1 MIPVGITEIWP
12 YVLAAASAIV
22 LISNAVEKII
32 KAAKAV
38 KAPENAQN
46 EKIAELET
54 RLQKVENKLE
64 NDKKQIADI
73 REGNHVLTKG
83 MFALLE
89 HGINGNNIA
98 QMKPIVPKILIEG
111 KCLMVSSPAPLSA
124 EYATELDRP
133 IVGMKNATLSV

>member
-1 MIPVGITEIWP
+1 MWP
-12 YVLAAASAIV
+12 TILAVASAIV
-22 LISNAVEKII
+22 LLSNAAEKII
-32 KAAKAV
+32 KAVKAA

-46 EKIAELET
+46 EKIAELES

-64 NDKKQIADI
+64 SDKKQIADI

-98 QMKPIVPKILIEG
+98 QMKAAKNDVEEYLIHH
-111 KCLMVSSPAPLSA
+111 
-124 EYATELDRP
+124 
-133 IVGMKNATLSV
+133 